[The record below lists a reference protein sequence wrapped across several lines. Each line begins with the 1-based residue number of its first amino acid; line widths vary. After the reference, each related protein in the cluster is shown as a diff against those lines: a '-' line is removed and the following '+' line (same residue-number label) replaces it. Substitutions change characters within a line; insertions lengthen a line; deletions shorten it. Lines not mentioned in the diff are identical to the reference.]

1 MSSLTAAGSTRALPI
16 YTTVLAW
23 LFAAGCVAMAIWVP
37 VFDRANWELVGSI
50 GYLAAGVLVAAG
62 WVALGRTSPRLAV
75 ALVTLGALVGGFF
88 LVWTVVVPVLALIL
102 IVLFARGALRRS

>member
-1 MSSLTAAGSTRALPI
+1 MSSLKAAGSTRAQPI

-50 GYLAAGVLVAAG
+50 GYLLAGVLVAAG
-62 WVALGRTSPRLAV
+62 WFAVGRTSPRLAV
-75 ALVTLGALVGGFF
+75 TLVTLGALVGGFF